1 MLIHCPAC
9 GTDFPL
15 AAALQD
21 DAARELVGLL
31 ASDPALFT
39 ATINYL
45 GLFKPAKSRLS
56 WGRALDLTKSALEL
70 EPNRAQLAAAMIKTA
85 EAIRAKGGKQLK
97 NHNYLK
103 QVLTDLAPTGSA
115 TVAPSWS
122 GAPSCTRQEASAA
135 SLPSQFN
142 QQPQSKT
149 AAAVQ
154 SLNDLR

>member
-15 AAALQD
+15 VAALQD

-31 ASDPALFT
+31 ASEPALFA

-45 GLFKPAKSRLS
+45 SLFKPAKSRLS
-56 WGRALDLTKSALEL
+56 WTRALDLTKSALEL

-85 EAIRAKGGKQLK
+85 EAIRAKSGKQLK

-103 QVLTDLAPTGSA
+103 QVLEAPPG
-115 TVAPSWS
+115 
-122 GAPSCTRQEASAA
+122 A
-135 SLPSQFN
+135 SLGAQASRLPCKQSCAA
-142 QQPQSKT
+142 PASTQSKT
-149 AAAVQ
+149 ATAVQ

>member
-31 ASDPALFT
+31 APDPALFT

-70 EPNRAQLAAAMIKTA
+70 EPNRAQLAAAMTKTA

-103 QVLTDLAPTGSA
+103 QVLT
-115 TVAPSWS
+115 VAPSSS

-142 QQPQSKT
+142 QLPQSKT